1 MTGVERLGDVV
12 DVGEA
17 VGEFAGDEAGDLN
30 SQRPTRRKQ
39 AGQDKMPETGEVGS
53 ALQPRRARVRARVF
67 IEGGDGGEAELI
79 VSFG

>member
-1 MTGVERLGDVV
+1 MTGAERVGDVV
-12 DVGEA
+12 DVGEEG
-17 VGEFAGDEAGDLN
+17 GEFIGEEGGDLN

-39 AGQDKMPETGEVGS
+39 AGQDKMPGTGEVGS

-67 IEGGDGGEAELI
+67 IEGGDGGEAGLF